1 MAADSLVA
9 AGKRLGVEVV
19 IETQGSSG
27 STPLDPAVI
36 SEADA
41 VIFATDVG
49 VKSRERFAGLPVI
62 ASGVKRAINEPD
74 VMVQDALRAADDP
87 KAARVEGAATAAA
100 GSAKDTA
107 DLSWGVRLR
116 QILLTGVS
124 YMIPFVAAGGLLIA
138 LGFLLG
144 GYDVTEVAD
153 QVLLENT
160 LANLPEGGI
169 STYLGAVL
177 FKMGALAFGFLVP
190 ALAGYIAYAI
200 ADRPG
205 IAPGFTVGA
214 IAGFV
219 GAGFIG
225 GLVGGLL
232 AGFAALWI
240 SKAKVPPGPAASCPS
255 RSSRSAPRS
264 SPVGSCCSCSAARWP
279 PSRTACRTGCPAC
292 PAPRRSCSASSSA

>member
-1 MAADSLVA
+1 
-9 AGKRLGVEVV
+9 
-19 IETQGSSG
+19 
-27 STPLDPAVI
+27 
-36 SEADA
+36 
-41 VIFATDVG
+41 
-49 VKSRERFAGLPVI
+49 
-62 ASGVKRAINEPD
+62 
-74 VMVQDALRAADDP
+74 
-87 KAARVEGAATAAA
+87 
-100 GSAKDTA
+100 
-107 DLSWGVRLR
+107 
-116 QILLTGVS
+116 
-124 YMIPFVAAGGLLIA
+124 
-138 LGFLLG
+138 
-144 GYDVTEVAD
+144 
-153 QVLLENT
+153 
-160 LANLPEGGI
+160 
-169 STYLGAVL
+169 
-177 FKMGALAFGFLVP
+177 MGALAFGFLVP

-264 SPVGSCCSCSAARWP
+264 SPVAHAARARPARWP
-279 PSRTACRTGCPAC
+279 PSRTGCRTGCPAC